1 VRKTFTAADR
11 SVRSFRVVPRRP
23 AIAFILITLLI
34 DVMSFGLLLPVLPAL
49 VGEFTTGRDAQT
61 YWYGA
66 MIVTFGLTQFF
77 CAPLLGAL
85 SDRYGRRPVLLGS
98 IAGLGS
104 MFLLSALATSLTG
117 LVLARVL
124 GGVLAAN
131 FAVANAYVAD
141 LTTPENRAKSFGLIG
156 AAFGIGYII
165 GPMVGGLL
173 GSIDIRLPFY
183 VAAGLSAANFLY
195 GLLVVPESLPPERRK
210 PLQWLR
216 ANPISSLRG
225 LAKLRSVGVLVA
237 VIALANLAQFILHS
251 TWVLFT
257 DFRFGWGPRETGL
270 SLFAVGVMAA
280 LVQGGLLGWLMRTLG
295 ERRVVLAGLASGAVA
310 YVAYGLTTTGW
321 VMYVI
326 IVVNLLAFAVG
337 PALGAIVSK
346 AADPTEQ
353 GLAMGSLTSLS
364 ALMAVTAPFLGTPL
378 LAIVSHLPAQDWRIG
393 APFFLSAALSFVAL
407 TLAAYHFRRHHAPDA
422 AHVAPAARG

>member
-1 VRKTFTAADR
+1 MK
-11 SVRSFRVVPRRP
+11 RRP
-23 AIAFILITLLI
+23 AIVFILITLLL
-34 DVMSFGLLLPVLPAL
+34 DVMGFGLLLPVLPAL
-49 VGEFTTGRDAQT
+49 VGEFTASRDAQT

-77 CAPLLGAL
+77 CSPFLGAL
-85 SDRYGRRPVLLGS
+85 SDRFGRRPVLLGS
-98 IAGLGS
+98 IAGLGT

-117 LVLARVL
+117 LLLARVL

-141 LTTPENRAKSFGLIG
+141 LTTPENRARSFGLIG

-183 VAAGLSAANFLY
+183 VAAGLSALNFLY
-195 GLLVVPESLPPERRK
+195 GLLVVPESLPAERRK
-210 PLQWLR
+210 PLQWKR
-216 ANPISSLRG
+216 ANPITSLRG
-225 LAKLRSVGVLVA
+225 LTKLRAVGVLVA
-237 VIALANLAQFILHS
+237 VIAVANLAQFILHS

-280 LVQGGLLGWLMRTLG
+280 LVQGGLLGWLMKTLG
-295 ERRVVLAGLASGAVA
+295 ERRVVLAGLASGTLA
-310 YVAYGLTTTGW
+310 YVAYGLTTVGW
-321 VMYVI
+321 MMYVV
-326 IVVNLLAFAVG
+326 IVANVLAFAVG
-337 PALGAIVSK
+337 PALSAIVSK
-346 AADPTEQ
+346 AADPSEQ

-364 ALMAVTAPFLGTPL
+364 ALMAVAAPFIGTPL
-378 LAIVSHLPAQDWRIG
+378 LAGVSHLPAGDWRIG
-393 APFFLSAALSFVAL
+393 APFFMSAGLSLTALV
-407 TLAAYHFRRHHAPDA
+407 LAVIHFRRHHAKSI
-422 AHVAPAARG
+422 AHVAPITHG